1 MAIFAALLVF
11 PTESKG
17 FFSTQL
23 DKLAIYSKRCWR
35 TETAESGG
43 GRLGEGLTFISLR
56 NHNRL
61 DGCEK

>member
-17 FFSTQL
+17 FFFSTQL

-43 GRLGEGLTFISLR
+43 GRLGGRTDIYKS
-56 NHNRL
+56 
-61 DGCEK
+61 